1 MRLNQQPPI
10 KKESS
15 QFARVTLSNTFGGA
29 KIKMGWKIYTKRSGI
44 LTSSLKPKKNNRQ
57 KVLLCKMWFLLFLI
71 PLTSNGQVLIDTC
84 VIQEAN
90 HYLVKGAIARRQ
102 VTILRKIVTS
112 DSVIID
118 QQDSIIG
125 KQNTNIAYL
134 KDDNNAL
141 VKRNKAISRTLISYK
156 MLSVVLTILSVVMWL
171 K

>member
-1 MRLNQQPPI
+1 MDLR
-10 KKESS
+10 
-15 QFARVTLSNTFGGA
+15 
-29 KIKMGWKIYTKRSGI
+29 IYTKPSGI

-90 HYLVKGAIARRQ
+90 YYLVKGAIARRQ

-125 KQNTNIAYL
+125 KQKTNIGYL
-134 KDDNNAL
+134 KDDNKAL

>member
-1 MRLNQQPPI
+1 MDL
-10 KKESS
+10 
-15 QFARVTLSNTFGGA
+15 
-29 KIKMGWKIYTKRSGI
+29 KIYTKPSGI

-57 KVLLCKMWFLLFLI
+57 KVLLCRMWFLLFLI

-118 QQDSIIG
+118 QQDSIIV
-125 KQNTNIAYL
+125 KQKTNIGYL

-156 MLSVVLTILSVVMWL
+156 MLSVVLTILSVAMWL

>member
-1 MRLNQQPPI
+1 MDL
-10 KKESS
+10 
-15 QFARVTLSNTFGGA
+15 
-29 KIKMGWKIYTKRSGI
+29 KIYTKPSGI
-44 LTSSLKPKKNNRQ
+44 LTSSLKPKKNNRP

-118 QQDSIIG
+118 QQDSIIV
-125 KQNTNIAYL
+125 KQKTNIAYL

>member
-1 MRLNQQPPI
+1 
-10 KKESS
+10 
-15 QFARVTLSNTFGGA
+15 
-29 KIKMGWKIYTKRSGI
+29 MGWKICTKQNGI

-102 VTILRKIVTS
+102 VTVLRKIVTS
-112 DSVIID
+112 DSVIISE
-118 QQDSIIG
+118 QDSIIG
-125 KQNTNIAYL
+125 KQKTNIGYL

>member
-1 MRLNQQPPI
+1 MDLR
-10 KKESS
+10 
-15 QFARVTLSNTFGGA
+15 
-29 KIKMGWKIYTKRSGI
+29 IYTKPSGI

-102 VTILRKIVTS
+102 VTVLRKIVTS

-118 QQDSIIG
+118 QQDSIIV
-125 KQNTNIAYL
+125 KQKTNIGYL

>member
-1 MRLNQQPPI
+1 M
-10 KKESS
+10 
-15 QFARVTLSNTFGGA
+15 A
-29 KIKMGWKIYTKRSGI
+29 WKICTKHDGI

-57 KVLLCKMWFLLFLI
+57 KVLLCRMWFLLFLI

-112 DSVIID
+112 DSIIISE
-118 QQDSIIG
+118 QDSIIV
-125 KQNTNIAYL
+125 KQKTNIGYL

-156 MLSVVLTILSVVMWL
+156 MLSVVLTILSVAMWL

>member
-1 MRLNQQPPI
+1 MRTKMDL
-10 KKESS
+10 
-15 QFARVTLSNTFGGA
+15 
-29 KIKMGWKIYTKRSGI
+29 KICTKRSGI
-44 LTSSLKPKKNNRQ
+44 LISSLPPKKNNWQ
-57 KVLLCKMWFLLFLI
+57 NPLFYSMWFLLFLI
-71 PLTSNGQVLIDTC
+71 PLSSNAQVLVDTC
-84 VIQEAN
+84 VIKEAN

-102 VTILRKIVTS
+102 VTVLRKIVTS

-118 QQDSIIG
+118 QQDTIII

>member
-1 MRLNQQPPI
+1 
-10 KKESS
+10 
-15 QFARVTLSNTFGGA
+15 
-29 KIKMGWKIYTKRSGI
+29 
-44 LTSSLKPKKNNRQ
+44 
-57 KVLLCKMWFLLFLI
+57 MWFLFFLI
-71 PLTSNGQVLIDTC
+71 PLAGHSQVLIDTC

-112 DSVIID
+112 DSIIID

-125 KQNTNIAYL
+125 KQKTNIAYL
-134 KDDNNAL
+134 KDNNKAL

-156 MLSVVLTILSVVMWL
+156 MLSVVLTILSVAMWL

>member
-1 MRLNQQPPI
+1 MDL
-10 KKESS
+10 
-15 QFARVTLSNTFGGA
+15 
-29 KIKMGWKIYTKRSGI
+29 KICTKRSGI
-44 LTSSLKPKKNNRQ
+44 LKSLLKPKKNNRP
-57 KVLLCKMWFLLFLI
+57 KVLLCRMWFLLFLI
-71 PLTSNGQVLIDTC
+71 PLSSNGQVMIDTC

-112 DSVIID
+112 DSMIISE
-118 QQDSIIG
+118 QDSIIV
-125 KQNTNIAYL
+125 KQKTNIAYL
-134 KDDNNAL
+134 KDDNNSL